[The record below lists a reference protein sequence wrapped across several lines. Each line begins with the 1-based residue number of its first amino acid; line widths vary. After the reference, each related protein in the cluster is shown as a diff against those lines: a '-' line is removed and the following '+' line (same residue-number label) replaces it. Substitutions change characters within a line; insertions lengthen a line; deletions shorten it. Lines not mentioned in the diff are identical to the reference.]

1 MNYSAI
7 ILCAGA
13 GKRTGLSYNKMFY
26 NIDGQTVYEKTMHVF
41 LSDPRCKQ
49 IIVVTKKEEQ
59 EDFKKL
65 IASSRI
71 IFVEGGTE
79 RQDSVTNGLQAVN
92 QDYVMIHDGARCF
105 IKSDLLDRL
114 CKSLEEHDAC
124 LAMVPSIDTVKR
136 VVDGKVV
143 ETFKR
148 SELYNAQTPQAFKT
162 SLIRKAYD
170 YVNEHHLTVTDDASC
185 VEALNEDVYV
195 VLGDY
200 DNKKITT
207 PQDL

>member
-59 EDFKKL
+59 DEFEKI

-71 IFVEGGTE
+71 VFVEGGTE

-92 QDYVMIHDGARCF
+92 QDYVMVHDGARCF

-124 LAMVPSIDTVKR
+124 LAMVPSIDTVKH
-136 VVDGKVV
+136 
-143 ETFKR
+143 FK
-148 SELYNAQTPQAFKT
+148 ELYPNDDLYFLKSWKLYGSTFGFDWTLLHFKEVLLWNNRT
-162 SLIRKAYD
+162 KA
-170 YVNEHHLTVTDDASC
+170 N
-185 VEALNEDVYV
+185 LNPILDF
-195 VLGDY
+195 
-200 DNKKITT
+200 
-207 PQDL
+207 

>member
-13 GKRTGLSYNKMFY
+13 GKRTHLSYNKMFY
-26 NIDGQTVYEKTMHVF
+26 VIDGQTVYEKTMHVF
-41 LSDPRCKQ
+41 LNDPRCQQ

-59 EDFKKL
+59 EDFQKL
-65 IASSRI
+65 ITDSRI
-71 IFVEGGTE
+71 VYVEGGAE
-79 RQDSVTNGLQAVN
+79 RQDSVFNGLKAVN

-105 IKSDLLDRL
+105 IKPDLLDRL
-114 CKSLEEHDAC
+114 YASLEEHDAT

-136 VVDGKVV
+136 VRDGKVV
-143 ETFKR
+143 ETLKR

-162 SLIRKAYD
+162 SLITKAYH
-170 YVNEHHLTVTDDASC
+170 YVNEHHLAVTDDASC
-185 VEALNEDVYV
+185 VEAMNEDVYV
-195 VLGDY
+195 VMGDY